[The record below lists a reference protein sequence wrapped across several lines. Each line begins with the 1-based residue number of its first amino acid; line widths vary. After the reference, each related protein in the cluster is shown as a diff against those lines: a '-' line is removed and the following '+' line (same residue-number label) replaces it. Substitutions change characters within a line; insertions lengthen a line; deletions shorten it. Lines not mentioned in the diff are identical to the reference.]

1 MKFKSILAIVVA
13 SVFAS
18 CSQEHL
24 DPLTGK
30 YTAPT
35 PYEFTSLAN
44 QSIEKLTGK
53 RIFTVEVATSGVS
66 GSEGSYTGTGEVLH
80 MELVGDAYY
89 LQSTAFTPGA
99 DAASAVKNQYVVGT
113 ATSGT
118 RLFKVSGGSATAE
131 PVKSG
136 SITVS
141 ANGTVYT
148 ITGNLWLESGE
159 VIKISFRGEIV
170 YEEDIETIALTNLF
184 AFTNNVANG
193 TNSVT
198 IKIATGGMTGVPNP
212 MTGGMTW
219 TGSGN
224 YLAMDIYSAD
234 GTLSPGTYTPVES
247 TALAPNTFVK
257 GYDFDASVW
266 GMAGVIFPNWGTC
279 WFTVASG
286 VETGA
291 HLDSGTVVVTKS
303 GDTYTIEGNFGAFK
317 AVYTGPLAL

>member
-1 MKFKSILAIVVA
+1 MKLKSILGIVAV
-13 SVFAS
+13 VLLAS
-18 CSQEHL
+18 CEQERM

-53 RIFTVEVATSGVS
+53 RIFTVEVATSGVT
-66 GSEGSYTGTGEVLH
+66 GSEGSYSGSGEVLY

-89 LQSTAFTPGA
+89 LQSTAFTAGA
-99 DAASAVKNQYVVGT
+99 DKASAVKNQYIVGT

-118 RLFKVSGGSATAE
+118 RLYKVSGGSATAE

-141 ANGTVYT
+141 ANGAVYT

-159 VIKISFRGEIV
+159 VIKISFKGEIV
-170 YEEDIETIALTNLF
+170 YEEDIETIELTNLF
-184 AFTNNVANG
+184 TFTNNTANG
-193 TNSVT
+193 TSSVT
-198 IKIATGGMTGVPNP
+198 IKIATDGMTGTPNA
-212 MTGGMTW
+212 MGGMTW

-234 GTLSPGTYTPVES
+234 GTLAPGTYTPVES

-279 WFTVASG
+279 WFTVTNG
-286 VETGA
+286 VETGV
-291 HLDSGTVVVTKS
+291 HLDSGTVMVTKS

-317 AVYTGPLAL
+317 AVYTGPLTM